1 MNIQPDFLVPH
12 GRERVLSHIRVVGF
26 FVVLEPGQSVAR
38 PKRVHPRQM
47 QRLLNHDVNEA
58 FGRAEGLHRR
68 TSFPLKFLHVWS
80 VRVGGLFGADT
91 L

>member
-26 FVVLEPGQSVAR
+26 VVVLEPGQPVAR